1 MRDASDEHI
10 TELRKRAEHYRQL
23 ADGPMPWAVALQ
35 LGALAEECD
44 REAMTRVGEP
54 AFPEAAAP

>member
-1 MRDASDEHI
+1 MRDTSDQNI

-35 LGALAEECD
+35 LDALAEECD
-44 REAMTRVGEP
+44 REAMTRLGEP
-54 AFPEAAAP
+54 VLR